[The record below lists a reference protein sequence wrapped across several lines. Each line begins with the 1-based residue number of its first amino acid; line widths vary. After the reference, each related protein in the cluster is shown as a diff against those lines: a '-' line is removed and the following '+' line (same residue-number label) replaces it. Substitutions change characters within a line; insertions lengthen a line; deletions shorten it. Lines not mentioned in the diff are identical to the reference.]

1 MFQRRDHSTKR
12 RSRNKAAQ
20 KPIRS
25 SGRHE
30 PTLKQDA
37 RPEALPPRLRREAL
51 KNINELLNSTDPK
64 LAELRESCIASLHQV
79 VDRVEARLNK
89 VVEDATAPDSKR
101 STANKSVK
109 ADRIQA
115 KAAHSACRCAA
126 SPSSV
131 ERGAWARPELR
142 PS

>member
-30 PTLKQDA
+30 PTPKQDA

-109 ADRIQA
+109 ADRITCI
-115 KAAHSACRCAA
+115 SGRPLCFC
-126 SPSSV
+126 
-131 ERGAWARPELR
+131 GALVSRRPGGA
-142 PS
+142 